1 MYVICLPTKQE
12 LTRTRSEMAVLS
24 RIELEFGNVTLVF
37 EVRSMLTRTAK
48 EQKWD
53 FRCVKSSFE
62 SID

>member
-12 LTRTRSEMAVLS
+12 LTRTRSEMALLS

-48 EQKWD
+48 EQK
-53 FRCVKSSFE
+53 
-62 SID
+62 

>member
-12 LTRTRSEMAVLS
+12 LTRARSEMALLS

-48 EQKWD
+48 EQK
-53 FRCVKSSFE
+53 
-62 SID
+62 